1 MRTRNWRAG
10 NTRRNDEMV
19 YAITAIA
26 LWTTVIVG
34 ALSLGV

>member
-1 MRTRNWRAG
+1 MRTRNLRSKSA
-10 NTRRNDEMV
+10 RRDEMV

-34 ALSLGV
+34 ALSLSV